1 MLINLQLP
9 VEDVNFILETLSE
22 EPYRDVN
29 DIIAKIQYQGRPQVE
44 AAELAAAQEEPVEK
58 AQTEE

>member
-44 AAELAAAQEEPVEK
+44 AAELAAAQEEPVEE
-58 AQTEE
+58 AQTQK

>member
-1 MLINLQLP
+1 MLITLQLP

-44 AAELAAAQEEPVEK
+44 EAELADAQEEPVEEV
-58 AQTEE
+58 QTEE

>member
-44 AAELAAAQEEPVEK
+44 AAELAAAQEEPVEEAK
-58 AQTEE
+58 TEE